1 MPADQQATS
10 FNAMALLKVEH
21 LTHRYGAVTALED
34 VTVEIPEGRIGLV
47 GANGAGKTTLLRVL
61 LGMLHPQQGAIEVL
75 GKAMT
80 REPVEIRSM
89 VGYMPEGAC
98 LPKDQTAADFV
109 GYAAELAGLPV
120 RAARRRASEIL
131 FLVGLHEERFR
142 YLGDF
147 STGMVQRVKLA
158 QAIVHDPKLVL
169 LDEPASGLDPEGR
182 ESMLGL
188 INRLGEFGISV
199 LFSTHIISD
208 IEETCD
214 WVIMLDGGR
223 LLRSGPLDHL
233 EQRDAVSVEIIG
245 DAQPLADWLT
255 ERGGEVTVN
264 GSKLD
269 IRHTDADTFD
279 LVRDALAATGT
290 GVVRLG
296 VSAISL
302 EEAFFL
308 PAEGGGS

>member
-1 MPADQQATS
+1 MP
-10 FNAMALLKVEH
+10 LLKVEN
-21 LTHRYGAVTALED
+21 LTHRYGDITALED
-34 VTVEIPEGRIGLV
+34 VTLEIPDGRVGLV
-47 GANGAGKTTLLRVL
+47 GANGAGKTTLLRIL
-61 LGMLHPQQGAIEVL
+61 LGMLHPEQGSVEVL
-75 GKAMT
+75 GRPLM
-80 REPVEIRSM
+80 REPLDVRSR

-142 YLGDF
+142 FLGDF

-158 QAIVHDPKLVL
+158 QAIVHDPELVL

-182 ESMLGL
+182 DDMLSL

-199 LFSTHIISD
+199 LFSTHIIGD

-214 WVIMLDGGR
+214 WVVMLDAGKV
-223 LLRSGPLDHL
+223 LRAGPLDRL
-233 EQRDAVSVEIIG
+233 EDRDAISVEVIDNVEG
-245 DAQPLADWLT
+245 LVGWLT
-255 ERGGEVTVN
+255 ERGALVTAKGQV
-264 GSKLD
+264 LD
-269 IRHTDADTFD
+269 VRHTDGDTFD
-279 LVRDALAATGT
+279 LIRDALAATGA
-290 GVVRLG
+290 GVIRLG
-296 VSAISL
+296 VASTSL

-308 PAEGGGS
+308 PPQGSES